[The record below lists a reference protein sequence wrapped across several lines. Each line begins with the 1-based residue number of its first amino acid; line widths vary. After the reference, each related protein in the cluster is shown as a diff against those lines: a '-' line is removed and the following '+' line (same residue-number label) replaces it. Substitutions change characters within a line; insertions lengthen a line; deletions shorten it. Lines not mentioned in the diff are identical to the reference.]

1 MSVDGKGLLV
11 IISAP
16 SGAGKDAS
24 IERLV
29 KKVPDAV
36 VYVTATSRKPRPG
49 EVDGV
54 RYYFYTPEK
63 FRQEIEAGNFFE
75 WSIVHGEFKGV
86 RRDILGDTLRDHK
99 IVIVKPDPQGMRKIK
114 SQLPEALTIFIMPP
128 SIEALQRRLE
138 HRGTETP
145 EQRAV
150 RLRNAEIEMAAAPEY
165 DYVVVNEDGKLDET
179 VDKIAEIIKKEAKRP
194 RHYEL
199 RRRVPLRSR
208 SSPAFGA
215 QRARSPIRCPKLS
228 CSSLGSS
235 FVSGSARVPSQA
247 SSYGSMRRTRERSAR
262 STRSCTRSRCSDRTS
277 SLSRRGSRPST
288 APASPTRYAR
298 CCRPLSR
305 AARASVCPPRVV
317 TGVKP
322 SSH

>member
-16 SGAGKDAS
+16 SGAGKDTV
-24 IERLV
+24 IDRLV
-29 KKVPDAV
+29 ETQKLDDAV

-86 RRDILGDTLRDHK
+86 RRDILGDTLRNHK

-128 SIEALQRRLE
+128 SVESLKRRLV

-145 EQRAV
+145 EQREI

-165 DYVVVNEDGKLDET
+165 DYVVVNEDGKIDET
-179 VDKIAEIIKKEAKRP
+179 VDQIAEIIKKEAKRP

-199 RRRVPLRSR
+199 
-208 SSPAFGA
+208 
-215 QRARSPIRCPKLS
+215 
-228 CSSLGSS
+228 
-235 FVSGSARVPSQA
+235 
-247 SSYGSMRRTRERSAR
+247 
-262 STRSCTRSRCSDRTS
+262 
-277 SLSRRGSRPST
+277 
-288 APASPTRYAR
+288 
-298 CCRPLSR
+298 
-305 AARASVCPPRVV
+305 
-317 TGVKP
+317 
-322 SSH
+322 

>member
-1 MSVDGKGLLV
+1 VSVDGKGLLV

-16 SGAGKDAS
+16 SGAGKDTV
-24 IERLV
+24 IDRLV
-29 KKVPDAV
+29 EMQKLDDGV

-86 RRDILGDTLRDHK
+86 RRDILGDTLRNHK

-128 SIEALQRRLE
+128 SVESLKRRLV

-145 EQRAV
+145 EQREI

-165 DYVVVNEDGKLDET
+165 DYVVVNEDGKIDET
-179 VDKIAEIIKKEAKRP
+179 VDQIAEIIKKEAKRP

-199 RRRVPLRSR
+199 
-208 SSPAFGA
+208 
-215 QRARSPIRCPKLS
+215 
-228 CSSLGSS
+228 
-235 FVSGSARVPSQA
+235 
-247 SSYGSMRRTRERSAR
+247 
-262 STRSCTRSRCSDRTS
+262 
-277 SLSRRGSRPST
+277 
-288 APASPTRYAR
+288 
-298 CCRPLSR
+298 
-305 AARASVCPPRVV
+305 
-317 TGVKP
+317 
-322 SSH
+322 

>member
-16 SGAGKDAS
+16 SAAGKDTV
-24 IERLV
+24 IDRLV
-29 KKVPDAV
+29 PKLDDAV

-54 RYYFYTPEK
+54 RYYFYSPEK

-86 RRDILGDTLRDHK
+86 RGDILGDTLQSHK

-114 SQLPEALTIFIMPP
+114 SLLPEALTIFIMPP
-128 SIEALQRRLE
+128 SVESLRRRLTT
-138 HRGTETP
+138 RGTETA
-145 EQRAV
+145 EEREV

-179 VDKIAEIIKKEAKRP
+179 VNQIVDIIKKEAKRP

-199 RRRVPLRSR
+199 
-208 SSPAFGA
+208 
-215 QRARSPIRCPKLS
+215 
-228 CSSLGSS
+228 
-235 FVSGSARVPSQA
+235 
-247 SSYGSMRRTRERSAR
+247 
-262 STRSCTRSRCSDRTS
+262 
-277 SLSRRGSRPST
+277 
-288 APASPTRYAR
+288 
-298 CCRPLSR
+298 
-305 AARASVCPPRVV
+305 
-317 TGVKP
+317 
-322 SSH
+322 